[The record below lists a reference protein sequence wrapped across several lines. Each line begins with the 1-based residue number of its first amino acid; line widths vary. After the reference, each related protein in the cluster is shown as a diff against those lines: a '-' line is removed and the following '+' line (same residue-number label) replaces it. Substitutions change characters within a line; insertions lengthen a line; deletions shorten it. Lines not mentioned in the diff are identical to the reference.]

1 MAEEGQIKKDVIKKA
16 RKNPAKPA
24 KPAETTKVEE
34 SDDPYSQASID
45 AGSLEGKVSPAPAMR
60 EDQPSQAST
69 ETPTSSEQPSM
80 AFLDMYRGVRDQMAK
95 EKETEAQQAVT
106 DPAKLESAAQDLAS
120 FRSGLGVFTEEGTPQ
135 PRKDT
140 MLEEAYRRVGEREKR
155 REIAADLKSLSK
167 RGALTGDLLKEA
179 RQKAEKAGVTGEQFE
194 SFMEKNRIRER
205 GSPFSFKRQKS
216 GTGLFDQPAPSP
228 EAAARATQ
236 KVLYEREFGTE
247 PLSMQKAMQSE
258 DYVTGSYSQNLF
270 KSRPLSGRKS
280 SAYEREARRAERKGE
295 KSLASGLRAKAAEAR
310 VGGPSID
317 TPALKQGR
325 RDAEIAAGEEA
336 ILQDKVFSETMRR
349 AAESDARL
357 RDMQQPRRL
366 R

>member
-1 MAEEGQIKKDVIKKA
+1 MAEGQIKKDVIKKA
-16 RKNPAKPA
+16 RKTPA

-34 SDDPYSQASID
+34 SDDPN
-45 AGSLEGKVSPAPAMR
+45 
-60 EDQPSQAST
+60 SQAST
-69 ETPTSSEQPSM
+69 ETPTSSEQPST
-80 AFLDMYRGVRDQMAK
+80 AFLDVNRGVRNKKAK
-95 EKETEAQQAVT
+95 EEDRGISLLNKNVEETTRANLERTEAEKLAARTPAELDVELDKAFAQMDADAAKQQ
-106 DPAKLESAAQDLAS
+106 LRERRGIAS
-120 FRSGLGVFTEEGTPQ
+120 
-135 PRKDT
+135 
-140 MLEEAYRRVGEREKR
+140 
-155 REIAADLKSLSK
+155 DLKDLSK
-167 RGALTGDLLKEA
+167 RGALTSDLLKEA

-280 SAYEREARRAERKGE
+280 SAYEREARRAKRKGD
-295 KSLASGLRAKAAEAR
+295 KALASGLRAKAAEAR
-310 VGGPSID
+310 VGQASID
-317 TPALKQGR
+317 TPALKKGR

>member
-1 MAEEGQIKKDVIKKA
+1 MAEGQTKKDVIKKA
-16 RKNPAKPA
+16 RK
-24 KPAETTKVEE
+24 KPAEPPKT
-34 SDDPYSQASID
+34 A
-45 AGSLEGKVSPAPAMR
+45 
-60 EDQPSQAST
+60 QAST
-69 ETPTSSEQPSM
+69 ETPTSSEQPSA

-106 DPAKLESAAQDLAS
+106 DPAKLESASQDLAS
-120 FRSGLGVFTEEGTPQ
+120 FRSGLGVLTEEGTPQ
-135 PRKDT
+135 PQKDT
-140 MLEEAYRRVGEREKR
+140 MLDEAYRRVEEREKQLKKR
-155 REIAADLKSLSK
+155 RGIAADLKSLSK
-167 RGALTGDLLKEA
+167 RGALTGDRLKEA

-295 KSLASGLRAKAAEAR
+295 KSLVSGLRAKAAEAR
-310 VGGPSID
+310 VGESSID
-317 TPALKQGR
+317 TPALRKGR

-336 ILQDKVFSETMRR
+336 ILQDKIFSEIMRR

>member
-1 MAEEGQIKKDVIKKA
+1 MGLQTSLVTMAEGQIRKDLIKKA
-16 RKNPAKPA
+16 RKTRA

-34 SDDPYSQASID
+34 SDDPNSQASID
-45 AGSLEGKVSPAPAMR
+45 AGSLEGKVSPAPAI
-60 EDQPSQAST
+60 
-69 ETPTSSEQPSM
+69 
-80 AFLDMYRGVRDQMAK
+80 
-95 EKETEAQQAVT
+95 
-106 DPAKLESAAQDLAS
+106 
-120 FRSGLGVFTEEGTPQ
+120 
-135 PRKDT
+135 
-140 MLEEAYRRVGEREKR
+140 REKR
-155 REIAADLKSLSK
+155 EGLSPDKADIALDAAFAQMDSQEQADRRGIASDLKDLSK
-167 RGALTGDLLKEA
+167 RGALTSDLLKEA

-228 EAAARATQ
+228 EAATRATQ

-280 SAYEREARRAERKGE
+280 SAYEREARRAKRKGDTA
-295 KSLASGLRAKAAEAR
+295 LASGLRAKAAEAR
-310 VGGPSID
+310 VGEASID
-317 TPALKQGR
+317 TPALEKGR

-357 RDMQQPRRL
+357 RDMQQLRRL